1 MEIQQYIDNFTK
13 MKERLISRDPTV
25 QYLANILGITVEAL
39 LRILVLK
46 NNDLWDHVINLDYD
60 VENRFVWAVNTHMTD
75 PFIHGYLQ
83 NNLNASKW
91 ICFMNFLHETVMGA
105 PDLNDYENN
114 LIHYESCVS
123 RVSEETPIAPNIYAY
138 GRPNNLDNIGL
149 GIPQLPTTKS
159 PKDVAITDIKEGIL
173 KILNGDRKF
182 LLHTLKTKIMEY
194 LKSKTIDNNDVIDL
208 YNEYNKTFNRT
219 NERRDEDE
227 TMDQRKVQSMIIR
240 QESIMEAL
248 LELSSFMVGGK
259 KSRSKKRG
267 RKSVHRRK
275 KSMHKKRK

>member
-1 MEIQQYIDNFTK
+1 MEVQQYINNFNI
-13 MKERLISRDPTV
+13 MKERLISRDLTV
-25 QYLANILGITVEAL
+25 QYLANELGITVEAL

-60 VENRFVWAVNTHMTD
+60 VENRFVWVVNTHMTD

-114 LIHYESCVS
+114 LIHYKSCVS
-123 RVSEETPIAPNIYAY
+123 RVSEETPIPPKRYAY
-138 GRPNNLDNIGL
+138 GPPNNLDNIGL
-149 GIPQLPTTKS
+149 GTQLPTTKS

-182 LLHTLKTKIMEY
+182 LLHTLKTKIIEY
-194 LKSKTIDNNDVIDL
+194 LKSKTIDNNDVLDL
-208 YNEYNKTFNRT
+208 YNEYNTMFYRT
-219 NERRDEDE
+219 NERREDDE
-227 TMDQRKVQSMIIR
+227 TMDQPRSQSKIIR
-240 QESIMEAL
+240 QNSIITAL
-248 LELSSFMVGGK
+248 LELSKFMVGGK

-267 RKSVHRRK
+267 RKSVHRRN
-275 KSMHKKRK
+275 KSIHKKRK